1 MSSNPTTKPA
11 PSSIT
16 TKMQFSDLYK
26 SPRSPL
32 AKFRHSVVP
41 APLSIPSADYD
52 SDLLSK
58 DKTKQK
64 EAVKKHLQ
72 EKVRTDWEFTWPPP
86 VTTPAAAPSS
96 APAPALEP
104 AQNGHSSHDA
114 VAKVPTSEHD
124 NATTVAVPAASATTA
139 TPDSSHNGL
148 TTTPTADDALASTDE
163 DSEDGDNSDAESVY
177 SSMSE
182 DLAHYKPRIEWL
194 SDLSDDDEPTHSS
207 LSPFRF
213 DSPES
218 VGAAVR
224 QSAAE
229 KQARRRRAVREEI
242 QWNEGLACFEARR
255 NAWTSA
261 KTMRVRPKPSS
272 PSLSLSSLSP
282 RRLFSRNSPPVGTS
296 PLQQRQS
303 HDAAAAAAVASDGS
317 ENPKDGHA
325 ELSAQRS
332 KESTHSA
339 ASGASARPHRIQTV
353 LPVPPPLL
361 PPNNPMRASITPS
374 VYISL
379 YEKVILHNL
388 TPSCPVNLSDM
399 MRACVTGWKRDG
411 EWPPR
416 PSAPE
421 PTLVAIRKKKRAS
434 VGGEG
439 TRRMSLPFLGR
450 SERTDG
456 DDGGG
461 RGIRKSLQR
470 VFGMGGHGVAS
481 PAAAYGPGS
490 MG

>member
-1 MSSNPTTKPA
+1 MSSNPTTTKPA
-11 PSSIT
+11 PSIT

-32 AKFRHSVVP
+32 AKFRHSAIP
-41 APLSIPSADYD
+41 PLSIPPADYD

-64 EAVKKHLQ
+64 EAVKRHLQ
-72 EKVRTDWEFTWPPP
+72 EKVRNDWDFTWPSPA
-86 VTTPAAAPSS
+86 TTPAAAAATATAT
-96 APAPALEP
+96 APAPEP
-104 AQNGHSSHDA
+104 AQNGHTSHDA
-114 VAKVPTSEHD
+114 VAEASAPEHD
-124 NATTVAVPAASATTA
+124 NATAPTTTA
-139 TPDSSHNGL
+139 TVVASHNGL
-148 TTTPTADDALASTDE
+148 TTTPTVDDALASTDE
-163 DSEDGDNSDAESVY
+163 DSEAEDGNNSDAESVY

-194 SDLSDDDEPTHSS
+194 SDLSEDEPAHPS

-218 VGAAVR
+218 VGTAVR

-229 KQARRRRAVREEI
+229 KQARRRRQVREESE
-242 QWNEGLACFEARR
+242 WNEGLACFEARR

-282 RRLFSRNSPPVGTS
+282 RRLFSRNSPPAGTS

-303 HDAAAAAAVASDGS
+303 HDAAAAAVAVASDGS
-317 ENPKDGHA
+317 ENPKDPRP

-353 LPVPPPLL
+353 LPIPPPLL

-399 MRACVTGWKRDG
+399 MRACVAGWKRDG

-439 TRRMSLPFLGR
+439 ARRLSIPFLGR
-450 SERTDG
+450 NERTEG
-456 DDGGG
+456 DDGGR
-461 RGIRKSLQR
+461 RGIRNSLQR
-470 VFGMGGHGVAS
+470 VFGMGGHGIAS
-481 PAAAYGPGS
+481 PTAAYGPS
-490 MG
+490 AMG